1 MTGLAKTR
9 PQLLRQRQRA
19 ARKPWAWPVA
29 QRVIAAVALVLFLP
43 LFAVLYPLVRLTSPG
58 PFLYRQQRPGL
69 EGKPFTAWKIR
80 TMRPDSDVDP
90 KAARSVRGDDPR
102 VTRVGRILRDF
113 KLDELPQLWS
123 VVRGDME
130 LVGPRPI
137 AVSFQQ
143 ELEDKIPGFSARLSV
158 KPGITSLPQ
167 VCILESQAQD
177 RVVAD
182 WRERFEAERHYIRNK
197 SASYDLI
204 VLAMTVLYILRKI
217 AKALRNKA
225 FKAMAV
231 SLPVLVLIGGAI
243 FLTGCSDSGMDKTGF
258 KQTGDVMTRSIEPA
272 AVTTVEMPGVQVKTV
287 SVKPATSKA
296 PEQAY
301 RIGPGDVLR
310 INVFGEP
317 GMDNIL
323 ATVDSEGRIQLPII
337 EELNVRG
344 LTVSQL
350 QKKLKE
356 AYGKEFVNPWTVVS
370 IESYASKP
378 LYLLGEFNGPG
389 IVYMRGPT
397 NVLTAL
403 GLGKGA
409 SDAAYL
415 KGARVIRKKNVLP
428 VDVHAVLKEGA
439 LDQNVWLQAEDT
451 LFIPSAKELK
461 AFVLGQVNSPG
472 AVPMGQDRLTLAR
485 ALTLA
490 GGPSRPDA
498 RLSEVRVI
506 RSISPVKGEL
516 ILVDANL
523 IFDGKMPD
531 FALQPDDIVYVGQ
544 ESFTDWNDFVEVISP
559 TVRVAGAVFSPFL
572 SWDSL
577 NQSP

>member
-1 MTGLAKTR
+1 L
-9 PQLLRQRQRA
+9 
-19 ARKPWAWPVA
+19 PV
-29 QRVIAAVALVLFLP
+29 
-43 LFAVLYPLVRLTSPG
+43 FAVLYPLVRLTSSG

-80 TMRPDSDVDP
+80 TMRPDSDIDP

-102 VTRVGRILRDF
+102 VTRIGRILRDF

-137 AVSFQQ
+137 AMSFQQ
-143 ELEDKIPGFSARLSV
+143 ELEEKIPGFSARLSV

-167 VCILESQAQD
+167 VCILESQAQE
-177 RVVAD
+177 RVVTD

-197 SASYDLI
+197 SAPYDLI

-217 AKALRNKA
+217 MRAVPAKVLRLGAL
-225 FKAMAV
+225 
-231 SLPVLVLIGGAI
+231 SLVVGGAM
-243 FLTGCSDSGMDKTGF
+243 LLAGCSDSGMDKTGF
-258 KQTGDVMTRSIEPA
+258 QQTGDVMTRSIEPA
-272 AVTTVEMPGVQVKTV
+272 AITTVEMPGVQVKTV

-317 GMDNIL
+317 GMDSIL
-323 ATVDSEGRIQLPII
+323 ATVDSDGSIQLPVI
-337 EELNVRG
+337 EELTVRG
-344 LTVSQL
+344 LTASQL

-356 AYGKEFVNPWTVVS
+356 AYGQEFVNPWTVVS
-370 IESYASKP
+370 VESYGSKP
-378 LYLLGEFNGPG
+378 LYLLGEFNSPG

-403 GLGKGA
+403 GLGKGVGDT
-409 SDAAYL
+409 SYL
-415 KGARVIRKKNVLP
+415 KGARIIRKKEVLP
-428 VDVHAVLKEGA
+428 VDVNAVLKEGA

-451 LFIPSAKELK
+451 LFIPSTNDLK

-472 AVPMGQDRLTLAR
+472 AVPIGADRLTLAR

-523 IFDGKMPD
+523 IFEGKMPD
-531 FALQPDDIVYVGQ
+531 FPLQADDIVYVGQ
-544 ESFTDWNDFVEVISP
+544 ESFSDWNDFIAVISP
-559 TVRVAGAVFSPFL
+559 TVAVAGAVFSPFL
-572 SWDSL
+572 SFESL
-577 NQSP
+577 TAAP

>member
-1 MTGLAKTR
+1 MQSTAGAR
-9 PQLLRQRQRA
+9 PRLLRKRAPAGPRKAMVWPFTQRI
-19 ARKPWAWPVA
+19 
-29 QRVIAAVALVLFLP
+29 IAAAALMAFLP
-43 LFAVLYPLVRLTSPG
+43 VFAVLYPIVRLTSPG

-80 TMRPDSDVDP
+80 TMRPDSDIDP

-137 AVSFQQ
+137 AISFQQ

-167 VCILESQAQD
+167 VCILESQAQE

-182 WRERFEAERHYIRNK
+182 WRQRFEAEQHYIRNK

-217 AKALRNKA
+217 VRAVPTKVLRLSAL
-225 FKAMAV
+225 
-231 SLPVLVLIGGAI
+231 SLMVGSALLLA
-243 FLTGCSDSGMDKTGF
+243 GCSDSGMDKTGF

-272 AVTTVEMPGVQVKTV
+272 AVTTAQMPGVQVRTV
-287 SVKPATSKA
+287 SVKPVTSKA

-301 RIGPGDVLR
+301 RIGPGDILR

-317 GMDNIL
+317 GLDNIL
-323 ATVDSEGRIQLPII
+323 ASVDSEGRIQLPVI

-350 QKKLKE
+350 QKNLKE

-370 IESYASKP
+370 VESYGSKP

-428 VDVHAVLKEGA
+428 VDVNAVLKEGA

-451 LFIPSAKELK
+451 LFIPSTNDLK

-472 AVPMGQDRLTLAR
+472 AVPIGTDRLTLAR

-506 RSISPVKGEL
+506 RAISPVKGEL

-523 IFDGKMPD
+523 ILDSKMPD
-531 FALQPDDIVYVGQ
+531 FPLQADDIVYVGQ
-544 ESFTDWNDFVEVISP
+544 ESFSDWNDFVNVISP

-572 SWDSL
+572 SWDTL
-577 NQSP
+577 AQNP

>member
-1 MTGLAKTR
+1 MASLIGQR
-9 PQLLRQRQRA
+9 PQLLQQRA
-19 ARKPWAWPVA
+19 PVGPRKPMLWPFT
-29 QRVIAAVALVLFLP
+29 QRILAAAALTVSLP
-43 LFAVLYPLVRLTSPG
+43 VFAVLYPLVRLTSPG

-80 TMRPDSDVDP
+80 TMRLDSDIDP
-90 KAARSVRGDDPR
+90 KTARSVRGDDPR

-123 VVRGDME
+123 VVRGDMA

-137 AVSFQQ
+137 AMSFQQ
-143 ELEDKIPGFSARLSV
+143 ELENKIPGFSARLSV

-167 VCILESQAQD
+167 VCILESQAQE

-182 WRERFEAERHYIRNK
+182 WRQRFEAERHYIQNK
-197 SASYDLI
+197 SASYDMI

-217 AKALRNKA
+217 GRAMPPQMIGVASFALTLSCA
-225 FKAMAV
+225 LMLA
-231 SLPVLVLIGGAI
+231 
-243 FLTGCSDSGMDKTGF
+243 GCSDSSMDKTGF
-258 KQTGDVMTRSIEPA
+258 KQTGDVMTRSIGPGGG
-272 AVTTVEMPGVQVKTV
+272 TTPETPGVKVKTV
-287 SVKPATSKA
+287 SVQPASSKA

-317 GMDNIL
+317 GMDSIL
-323 ATVDSEGRIQLPII
+323 ATVDSDGSIQLPVI

-344 LTVSQL
+344 LTASQL

-356 AYGKEFVNPWTVVS
+356 AYEQEFVNPWTVVS
-370 IESYASKP
+370 VESYGSKP
-378 LYLLGEFNGPG
+378 LYLLGEFNSPG

-403 GLGKGA
+403 GLGKGVGDA
-409 SDAAYL
+409 SYL
-415 KGARVIRKKNVLP
+415 KGARIIRKKEVLP
-428 VDVHAVLKEGA
+428 VDVNAVLKEGA
-439 LDQNVWLQAEDT
+439 LEQNVWLQAEDT
-451 LFIPSAKELK
+451 LFIPSANDLK

-472 AVPMGQDRLTLAR
+472 AVPLGADRMTLAR

-490 GGPSRPDA
+490 GGPSRPNA

-506 RSISPVKGEL
+506 RTLSPVKGEL
-516 ILVDANL
+516 ILVDASR

-531 FALQPDDIVYVGQ
+531 FPLQADDIVYVGQ
-544 ESFTDWNDFVEVISP
+544 ESFSDWNDFVSVIAP
-559 TVRVAGAVFSPFL
+559 TVAVAGAVFSPFL
-572 SWDSL
+572 SWDTL
-577 NQSP
+577 TAAP

>member
-1 MTGLAKTR
+1 MQRFTATR
-9 PQLLRQRQRA
+9 PRLLRQRAPTGPRRA
-19 ARKPWAWPVA
+19 VLWPFT
-29 QRVIAAVALVLFLP
+29 QRVIAALALIAFLP
-43 LFAVLYPLVRLTSPG
+43 VFAVLYPLVRLTSSG

-80 TMRPDSDVDP
+80 TMRPDSDIDP

-102 VTRVGRILRDF
+102 VTRIGRILRDF

-137 AVSFQQ
+137 AMSFQQ
-143 ELEDKIPGFSARLSV
+143 ELEEKIPGFSARLSV

-167 VCILESQAQD
+167 VCILESQAQE
-177 RVVAD
+177 RVVTD

-197 SASYDLI
+197 SAPYDLI

-217 AKALRNKA
+217 MRAVPAKVLRLSAL
-225 FKAMAV
+225 
-231 SLPVLVLIGGAI
+231 SLMVGGA
-243 FLTGCSDSGMDKTGF
+243 LLLAGCSDSGMDKTGF
-258 KQTGDVMTRSIEPA
+258 QQTGDVMTRSIEPA
-272 AVTTVEMPGVQVKTV
+272 AITTAEMPGVQVKTV

-317 GMDNIL
+317 GMDSIL
-323 ATVDSEGRIQLPII
+323 ATVDSDGSIQLPVI
-337 EELNVRG
+337 EELTVRG
-344 LTVSQL
+344 LTASQL

-356 AYGKEFVNPWTVVS
+356 AYGQEFVNPWTVVS
-370 IESYASKP
+370 VESYGSKP
-378 LYLLGEFNGPG
+378 LYLLGEFNSPG

-403 GLGKGA
+403 GLGKGVGDT
-409 SDAAYL
+409 SYL
-415 KGARVIRKKNVLP
+415 KGARIIRKKEVLP
-428 VDVHAVLKEGA
+428 VDVNAVLKEGA

-451 LFIPSAKELK
+451 LFIPSANDLK

-472 AVPMGQDRLTLAR
+472 AVPIGADRLTLAR

-523 IFDGKMPD
+523 IFEGKMPD
-531 FALQPDDIVYVGQ
+531 FPLQADDIVYVGQ
-544 ESFTDWNDFVEVISP
+544 ESFSDWNDFIAVISP
-559 TVRVAGAVFSPFL
+559 TVAVAGAVFSPFL
-572 SWDSL
+572 SFESL
-577 NQSP
+577 TAAP

>member
-1 MTGLAKTR
+1 M
-9 PQLLRQRQRA
+9 
-19 ARKPWAWPVA
+19 
-29 QRVIAAVALVLFLP
+29 
-43 LFAVLYPLVRLTSPG
+43 
-58 PFLYRQQRPGL
+58 
-69 EGKPFTAWKIR
+69 
-80 TMRPDSDVDP
+80 DP

-102 VTRVGRILRDF
+102 VTRIGRILRDF

-137 AVSFQQ
+137 AISFQQ
-143 ELEDKIPGFSARLSV
+143 ELEEKIPGFSARLSV

-167 VCILESQAQD
+167 VCILESQAQE

-182 WRERFEAERHYIRNK
+182 WRQRFEAEQHYIRNK

-204 VLAMTVLYILRKI
+204 VLMMTVLYIARKI
-217 AKALRNKA
+217 MRAIPARVLRSMVFSFALI
-225 FKAMAV
+225 
-231 SLPVLVLIGGAI
+231 IGGSLLLA
-243 FLTGCSDSGMDKTGF
+243 GCSDSGMDKSGF
-258 KQTGDVMTRSIEPA
+258 KQTGDVLTRSIGPA
-272 AVTTVEMPGVQVKTV
+272 SAITPEAPGVKVKTV
-287 SVKPATSKA
+287 SVAPATSKA

-317 GMDNIL
+317 GMDAIM
-323 ATVDSEGRIQLPII
+323 AAVDSEGRIQLPII

-344 LTVSQL
+344 LTVSGL
-350 QKKLKE
+350 QKKLKD

-370 IESYASKP
+370 VESYGSKP

-409 SDAAYL
+409 GDAAYL
-415 KGARVIRKKNVLP
+415 KGARVIRKKEVLP
-428 VDVHAVLKEGA
+428 VDVNAVLKEGA
-439 LDQNVWLQAEDT
+439 LEQNVWLQAEDT
-451 LFIPSAKELK
+451 LFIPSTNDLK

-472 AVPMGQDRLTLAR
+472 AVPIGTDRLTLAR

-506 RSISPVKGEL
+506 RSLSPVKGEL
-516 ILVDANL
+516 ILVNAEL
-523 IFDGKMPD
+523 IFDGQMPD
-531 FALQPDDIVYVGQ
+531 FPLQADDIVYVGQ
-544 ESFTDWNDFVEVISP
+544 ESFSDWNDFVNVISP

-577 NQSP
+577 AQSP